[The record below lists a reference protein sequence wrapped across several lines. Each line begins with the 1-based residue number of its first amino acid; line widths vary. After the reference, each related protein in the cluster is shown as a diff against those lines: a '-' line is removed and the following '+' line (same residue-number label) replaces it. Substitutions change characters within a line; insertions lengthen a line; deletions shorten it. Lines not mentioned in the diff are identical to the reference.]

1 MKAISIAIGMI
12 AAIVMTALGAPAAET
27 PSETYSRAKSLMNS
41 GNLAA
46 AMKVAQ
52 KYKGMKP
59 KDHSGYQL
67 CGLILY
73 RMGKPDKAIEQFAK
87 AKSLFPD
94 DYVSETYTGFA
105 LLKKGQAKK
114 AVASFN
120 KAAAMNG
127 EYPDCFIGMGAASLK
142 MQDPVKAKMH
152 MKRAMKTAGDND
164 PEVYKRIA
172 TTYLANGMKSDA
184 AYVYNQYIKL
194 EDENPDIFYR
204 LGKIYESMGNRR
216 CEKAYERA
224 IELKGKN
231 PAYKE
236 ALAGWLMKQKRAGEA
251 VALYEEA
258 ASLGSKN
265 HEAYWQTGLAAFRK
279 GDYKKAAARIKRAL
293 ALKKDIPMAM
303 MALSASLLRSGQYK
317 EAAEVSRRLTAKEPK
332 NEGAWFNLACACSMS
347 GDKAA
352 ALGAL
357 RRSIELEGSNAKAAR
372 ESEMFRKIKS
382 DPEFIKMTK

>member
-236 ALAGWLMKQKRAGEA
+236 ALAGWLMKQKRSGEA

-303 MALSASLLRSGQYK
+303 MALSASLLRSGQYR

>member
-236 ALAGWLMKQKRAGEA
+236 ALAGWLMKQKRSGEA

-293 ALKKDIPMAM
+293 ALKKDIPMAL
-303 MALSASLLRSGQYK
+303 MALSASLLRSGQYR

>member
-12 AAIVMTALGAPAAET
+12 AAIVMTALCAPAAET

-52 KYKGMKP
+52 KYKAMKP
-59 KDHSGYQL
+59 NDHSGYQL

-73 RMGKPDKAIEQFAK
+73 RMGKADKAIEQFAK
-87 AKSLFPD
+87 AKRLFPD

-172 TTYLANGMKSDA
+172 MTYLANGMKSDA
-184 AYVYNQYIKL
+184 AYVYNQYIKI

-204 LGKIYESMGNRR
+204 LGKVYESMGNRR

-231 PAYKE
+231 PEYKE
-236 ALAGWLMKQKRAGEA
+236 ALAGWLMKQKRSGEA

-279 GDYKKAAARIKRAL
+279 GDYKKAAARIKKAL

-303 MALSASLLRSGQYK
+303 MALSASLLRSGQYR

>member
-73 RMGKPDKAIEQFAK
+73 RMGKADKAIEQFAK
-87 AKSLFPD
+87 AKRLFPD

-114 AVASFN
+114 AVESFN

-172 TTYLANGMKSDA
+172 MTYLANGMKSDA
-184 AYVYNQYIKL
+184 AYVYNQYIKI

-204 LGKIYESMGNRR
+204 LGKVYESMGNRR

-236 ALAGWLMKQKRAGEA
+236 ALAGWLMKQKRSGEA

-279 GDYKKAAARIKRAL
+279 GDYKKAAARIKKAL

-303 MALSASLLRSGQYK
+303 MALSASLLRSGQYR

-382 DPEFIKMTK
+382 DPEFIKITK

>member
-73 RMGKPDKAIEQFAK
+73 RMGKADKAIEQFAK
-87 AKSLFPD
+87 AKRLFPD

-114 AVASFN
+114 AVESFN

-172 TTYLANGMKSDA
+172 MTYLANGMKSDA
-184 AYVYNQYIKL
+184 AYVYNQYIKI

-204 LGKIYESMGNRR
+204 LGKVYESMGNRR

-236 ALAGWLMKQKRAGEA
+236 ALAGWLMKQKRSGEA

-279 GDYKKAAARIKRAL
+279 GDYKKAAARIKKAL

-303 MALSASLLRSGQYK
+303 MALSASLLRSGQYR